1 MNVAAPPRHRRT
13 PEPTLAQIRGR
24 ARLVSSLWWLAAATG
39 FVVYAYSRPG
49 PAPGCEGDGCW
60 SDQGLLLLLGFVLGL
75 PATLIGMTV
84 CAIAIGFRA
93 KSARSGA
100 FLGTWV
106 AWLGIGFVLAIAALH

>member
-1 MNVAAPPRHRRT
+1 
-13 PEPTLAQIRGR
+13 
-24 ARLVSSLWWLAAATG
+24 
-39 FVVYAYSRPG
+39 
-49 PAPGCEGDGCW
+49 
-60 SDQGLLLLLGFVLGL
+60 
-75 PATLIGMTV
+75 MTV